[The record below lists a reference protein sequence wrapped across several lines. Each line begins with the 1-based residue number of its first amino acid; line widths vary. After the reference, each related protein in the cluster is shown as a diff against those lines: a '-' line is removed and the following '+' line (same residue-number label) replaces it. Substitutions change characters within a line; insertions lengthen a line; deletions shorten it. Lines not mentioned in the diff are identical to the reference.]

1 MRTKK
6 QINRKRLTVAITTAI
21 IASTQVSLSLAQD
34 QATDANSRDDMV
46 LEEVIVTANSRAES
60 TQDIPYNISAIMG
73 ADIEAQN
80 IVDSNELMRNIAG
93 ISVVDRGYRNQG
105 HMNSIVIRGVNV
117 DNGVNGDV
125 GLSSVPTV
133 ATYVDNTPIFANF
146 LLKDVE
152 RVEVL
157 RGPQGTLYGSGALGG
172 AVRYIMKKPD
182 PTGFDAEARGSVGT
196 TDGSGGV
203 NLSGDVMLNFPMGA
217 SAAFRISGGI
227 IDNDGVIDYVNLY
240 QLGENGKPMVL
251 ADNGQCTNNNSASL
265 SPAEVAFND
274 ACYTSEKDVDDVKIT
289 HMRASFLWDAT
300 DDLRFQLTYQMQ
312 DDEIGGRRSTTKGA
326 DYFGN
331 AYGDDDNGSTFL
343 EPSERDVKLL
353 NLDIAWDLGFA
364 MLTSNTSDYKHEGS
378 GWRDNTSLWVTDRSQ
393 DTTFTNWFEILYT
406 GNPRAAAYVEAGFD
420 EKAFV
425 QEFRLVSD
433 ASEDSKIDWILGA
446 YYMDQDRSTN
456 NYSYLL
462 GLNEY
467 GKACPQLGE
476 ACRAYGD
483 WWAGGYDLSEID
495 FYYDRKETFT
505 DLAFYGELTW
515 HISETFRAN
524 FGMRWF
530 DNELTNSTAMDFPLF
545 EGVVVPYVD
554 YPSQKESDVLFKLN
568 LSWDIADDKMLYA
581 TYSEGFRRGGANA
594 IPTSGFF
601 AELNP
606 ETVQFYK
613 ADTVDNYEMGIKGST
628 DRWRY
633 SADIF
638 YVDWHD
644 PQLNTATAWWGF
656 FMAQNGDSA
665 ATKGL
670 ELEATWAAT
679 ENLIVNFGYSYIN
692 AKLTDDLYQ
701 PQTGGLIAE
710 DGHRL
715 PGTAEHVATVSL
727 DHNYGLNNGWVLA
740 SRLLAYYQG
749 DSINSVQDTSIQE
762 TFDSFVLFN
771 ASVAILT
778 EHWAF
783 SLYGKNLGN
792 EEGITGSYPEA
803 YMSTDTG
810 IFENY
815 YGNNQR
821 NYISTPRTFGIS
833 ATYRFR

>member
-1 MRTKK
+1 MKST
-6 QINRKRLTVAITTAI
+6 QQFKRSALTTAITTAI
-21 IASTQVSLSLAQD
+21 IASTQVSLALAQD
-34 QATDANSRDDMV
+34 QAAESNTGDNLV
-46 LEEVIVTANSRAES
+46 LEEIIVTATARAES

-73 ADIEAQN
+73 SDIEAQN

-105 HMNSIVIRGVNV
+105 TMNSIVIRGVNV

-125 GLSSVPTV
+125 GLSAVPTV

-172 AVRYIMKKPD
+172 AVRYIMRKPD
-182 PTGFDAEARGSVGT
+182 ASGFDAEARGSIGQ
-196 TDGSGGV
+196 TDGSSGN
-203 NLSGDVMLNFPMGA
+203 NLSADVMLNFPIGA
-217 SAAFRISGGI
+217 NAAFRISGGM

-240 QLGENGKPMVL
+240 QLGSNGKPVVL
-251 ADNGQCTNNNSASL
+251 DNNGQCVNNNSTSL
-265 SPAEVAFND
+265 SPEEVAFND
-274 ACYTSEKDVDDVKIT
+274 SCYTSEKDTDTVEIT
-289 HMRASFLWDAT
+289 HLRASFLWDAT

-326 DYFGN
+326 DFYGN
-331 AYGDDDNGSTFL
+331 VYGDDDNGSTFL
-343 EPSERDVKLL
+343 EPSEREVELL

-364 MLTSNTSDYKHEGS
+364 TLTSNTSSYEHEGN
-378 GWRDNTSLWVTDRSQ
+378 GWRDNASLWVTDRSQ

-406 GNPRAAAYVEAGFD
+406 GNPRAAAYVSAGY
-420 EKAFV
+420 EEEAFV
-425 QEFRLVSD
+425 QEFRLVSNTTD
-433 ASEDSKIDWILGA
+433 DSKIDWIVGA

-467 GKACPQLGE
+467 GKACPELGE
-476 ACRAYGD
+476 ACRAFGD
-483 WWAGGYDLSEID
+483 WWAGGYNLSEID
-495 FYYDRKETFT
+495 FWYDRRETFT
-505 DLAFYGELTW
+505 DLAFYGEMTF
-515 HISETFRAN
+515 HVSDTFRINA
-524 FGMRWF
+524 GLRWF

-554 YPSQKESDVLFKLN
+554 YPSQEESDVLIKLN
-568 LSWDIADDKMLYA
+568 LSWDIADNKMLYA

-613 ADTVDNYEMGIKGST
+613 ADTVNNYELGIKGST
-628 DRWRY
+628 NRWRY
-633 SADIF
+633 SADVF
-638 YVDWHD
+638 YVDWND

-665 ATKGL
+665 STKGL
-670 ELEATWAAT
+670 ELEAAWAAT
-679 ENLIVNFGYSYIN
+679 ENLIVNFGYSYIK
-692 AKLTDDLYQ
+692 AELTADLIQ
-701 PQTGGLIAE
+701 PQSGDVIAE

-715 PGTAEHVATVSL
+715 PGTSEHVATVGL
-727 DHNYGLNNGWVLA
+727 NHTYNLNNGWTLA
-740 SRLLAYYQG
+740 SRLHLYYQG

-762 TFDSFVLFN
+762 TFGSFVLLN
-771 ASVAILT
+771 ASIAVLT
-778 EHWAF
+778 DHWTF

-810 IFENY
+810 PFENY
-815 YGNNQR
+815 FGNNQR

-833 ATYRFR
+833 ATYRF

>member
-1 MRTKK
+1 MKPT
-6 QINRKRLTVAITTAI
+6 QQFKRSVLTTAITTAI
-21 IASTQVSLSLAQD
+21 IASTQVSLALAQD
-34 QATDANSRDDMV
+34 QNADSDRV
-46 LEEVIVTANSRAES
+46 LEEVIVTATARAES
-60 TQDIPYNISAIMG
+60 TQDIPYNISAISG
-73 ADIEAQN
+73 ADIQAQN
-80 IVDSNELMRNIAG
+80 IVDSYELMRNIAG

-125 GLSSVPTV
+125 GLSAVSTV

-172 AVRYIMKKPD
+172 AVRYIMNKPD
-182 PTGFDAEARGSVGT
+182 PSGFDAEARGSIGQ
-196 TDGSGGV
+196 TDGSSGN
-203 NLSGDVMLNFPMGA
+203 NLSGDVMLNFPIGA
-217 SAAFRISGGI
+217 NAAFRISGGI

-240 QLGENGKPMVL
+240 QLGSNGKPVVL
-251 ADNGQCTNNNSASL
+251 DNTGACVDNNSASL
-265 SPAEVAFND
+265 SPEEVAFND
-274 ACYTSEKDVDDVKIT
+274 SCYTSEKDADTVEIT
-289 HMRASFLWDAT
+289 HLRASFLWDAT
-300 DDLRFQLTYQMQ
+300 DNLRFQLTYQMQ
-312 DDEIGGRRSTTKGA
+312 EDEIGGRRSTTKGA
-326 DYFGN
+326 DFFGN
-331 AYGDDDNGSTFL
+331 VYGDDDNGSTFL
-343 EPSERDVKLL
+343 EPSERDVELL

-364 MLTSNTSDYKHEGS
+364 TLTSNTSGYEHNGN

-393 DTTFTNWFEILYT
+393 DTTFTNWFDILYT
-406 GNPRAAAYVEAGFD
+406 GNPRASAYVSAGF
-420 EKAFV
+420 EEEAFV
-425 QEFRLVSD
+425 QEFRLVSNATD
-433 ASEDSKIDWILGA
+433 DSKIDWIVGA

-456 NYSYLL
+456 NFSFLK

-467 GKACPQLGE
+467 SIVCGDDPSICPEQNSGT
-476 ACRAYGD
+476 
-483 WWAGGYDLSEID
+483 WWFGGGLSEID
-495 FYYDRKETFT
+495 FWYDRRETFT
-505 DLAFYGELTW
+505 DLALYGEMTF
-515 HISETFRAN
+515 HVSDTFRIN
-524 FGMRWF
+524 VGLRWF

-545 EGVVVPYVD
+545 EGVEVPYVD
-554 YPSQKESDVLFKLN
+554 FPSQEESDTLLKLN

-606 ETVQFYK
+606 ETVQFYS
-613 ADTVDNYEMGIKGST
+613 ADTVNNYELGIKGYT
-628 DRWRY
+628 NRWRY

-638 YVDWHD
+638 YVDWQD
-644 PQLNTATAWWGF
+644 PQLNTASAWWGF

-665 ATKGL
+665 ATSGL
-670 ELEATWAAT
+670 ELEAAWAAT
-679 ENLIVNFGYSYIN
+679 DNLIVNFGYSYIN
-692 AKLTDDLYQ
+692 AELTDDLYQ
-701 PQTGGLIAE
+701 PQTGGLIAD

-715 PGTAEHVATVSL
+715 PGTAEHVATISF
-727 DHNYGLNNGWVLA
+727 DHNYNLNNGWTLA
-740 SRLLAYYQG
+740 SRLHAYYQG

-762 TFDSFVLFN
+762 TFDSFALFN
-771 ASVAILT
+771 ASVAIIT
-778 EHWAF
+778 DHWNF
-783 SLYGKNLGN
+783 SLFAKNLGN

-821 NYISTPRTFGIS
+821 NYITQPRTFGIS

>member
-1 MRTKK
+1 MKPT
-6 QINRKRLTVAITTAI
+6 QQFKRSALTTAVTTAL
-21 IASTQVSLSLAQD
+21 IASTQVSLALAQE
-34 QATDANSRDDMV
+34 QATAGDATENLL
-46 LEEVIVTANSRAES
+46 LEEVIVTATARAES
-60 TQDIPYNISAIMG
+60 TQNIPYNISAISG
-73 ADIEAQN
+73 GDIEEQN
-80 IVDSNELMRNIAG
+80 IVDSYELMRNIAG

-125 GLSSVPTV
+125 GLSAVSTV

-182 PTGFDAEARGSVGT
+182 ATGFDAQARGSYGK
-196 TDGSGGV
+196 TDGSSGN
-203 NLSGDVMLNFPMGA
+203 NLSADVMLNFPIGA
-217 SAAFRISGGI
+217 NAAFRVSGGI

-240 QLGENGKPMVL
+240 QLGSNGKPVVL
-251 ADNGQCTNNNSASL
+251 DDGGQCVDNNSASL
-265 SPAEVAFND
+265 SPEEVAFNNS
-274 ACYTSEKDVDDVKIT
+274 CYTSRKDADTVEIT
-289 HMRASFLWDAT
+289 HLRASFLWDAT

-326 DYFGN
+326 DYYGN
-331 AYGDDDNGSTFL
+331 VYGDDDNGSTFL
-343 EPSERDVKLL
+343 EPSERDVELL
-353 NLDIAWDLGFA
+353 NLDIGWDLGFA
-364 MLTSNTSDYKHEGS
+364 TLTSNTSSYEHNGS

-393 DTTFTNWFEILYT
+393 DSTFTNWFEILYT
-406 GNPRAAAYVEAGFD
+406 GNPRAAAYVTAGF
-420 EKAFV
+420 EEEAFV
-425 QEFRLVSD
+425 QEFRLVSNT
-433 ASEDSKIDWILGA
+433 AEDSKIDWIIGA

-456 NYSYLL
+456 NFSYLL

-467 GKACPQLGE
+467 GKACPELGE
-476 ACRAYGD
+476 ACRAFGD

-495 FYYDRKETFT
+495 FWYDRRETFT
-505 DLAFYGELTW
+505 DLALYGEMTF
-515 HISETFRAN
+515 HVSDTFRINA
-524 FGMRWF
+524 GLRWF

-554 YPSQKESDVLFKLN
+554 YPSQEESDVLLKLN

-613 ADTVDNYEMGIKGST
+613 ADTVDNYELGIKGMT
-628 DRWRY
+628 ERWRY

-665 ATKGL
+665 ATKGV
-670 ELEATWAAT
+670 ELEAAWAAT
-679 ENLIVNFGYSYIN
+679 DNLLVNFGYSYIN
-692 AKLTDDLYQ
+692 AELTADLYA
-701 PQTGGLIAE
+701 PQTGSLLSE
-710 DGHRL
+710 NGHRL
-715 PGTAEHVATVSL
+715 PGTSEHVATVSL
-727 DHNYGLNNGWVLA
+727 DHGFNLSNGWTLA
-740 SRLLAYYQG
+740 SRLHAYYQS
-749 DSINSVQDTSIQE
+749 DSINSVQDTTIQD
-762 TFDSFVLFN
+762 TFGSFTLFN

-778 EHWAF
+778 DHWTF

-810 IFENY
+810 PFENY

>member
-1 MRTKK
+1 MKSTL
-6 QINRKRLTVAITTAI
+6 QFNRNALTTAITTAI
-21 IASTQVSLSLAQD
+21 IASTQVSLALAQD
-34 QATDANSRDDMV
+34 QASDQDNLV
-46 LEEVIVTANSRAES
+46 LEEVIVTATARAES
-60 TQDIPYNISAIMG
+60 TQDIPYNISAILG
-73 ADIEAQN
+73 SDIEAQN
-80 IVDSNELMRNIAG
+80 IVDANELMRTIAG
-93 ISVVDRGYRNQG
+93 ITVIDRGYRNQG

-125 GLSSVPTV
+125 GLSAVSTV

-172 AVRYIMKKPD
+172 AVRYIMRKPD
-182 PTGFDAEARGSVGT
+182 TSGFDAEARGSYGQ
-196 TDGSGGV
+196 TDGSSGN
-203 NLSGDVMLNFPMGA
+203 NLSADVMLNFPIGA
-217 SAAFRISGGI
+217 NAAFRISGGM

-240 QLGENGKPMVL
+240 QLGSNDKPMLL
-251 ADNGQCTNNNSASL
+251 ADNGQCSDNNNTSL
-265 SPAEVAFND
+265 TPEEVAFND
-274 ACYTSEKDVDDVKIT
+274 ACYTSKKDTDTVEIT
-289 HMRASFLWDAT
+289 HLRASFLWDAT
-300 DDLRFQLTYQMQ
+300 EDLRFQLTYQMQ

-326 DYFGN
+326 DFYGN
-331 AYGDDDNGSTFL
+331 VYGDDDNCSTFL
-343 EPSERDVKLL
+343 EPSEREVELM

-364 MLTSNTSDYKHEGS
+364 TLTSNTSGYEHNGD
-378 GWRDNTSLWVTDRSQ
+378 GWRDNTSIWVTDRSQ
-393 DTTFTNWFEILYT
+393 ETSFTNWFEILYT
-406 GNPRAAAYVEAGFD
+406 GNPRAAAYVTAGF
-420 EKAFV
+420 EEEAFV
-425 QEFRLVSD
+425 QEFRLVSNTTD
-433 ASEDSKIDWILGA
+433 DSKIDWIVGA

-456 NYSYLL
+456 NFSYLL

-495 FYYDRKETFT
+495 FWYDRKETFT
-505 DLAFYGELTW
+505 DLALYGEMTF
-515 HISETFRAN
+515 HVSDTFRINA
-524 FGMRWF
+524 GLRWF

-545 EGVVVPYVD
+545 EGVAVPYVD
-554 YPSQKESDVLFKLN
+554 YPSQKESDVLLKLN

-601 AELNP
+601 EELNP
-606 ETVQFYK
+606 ETVQFYA
-613 ADTVDNYEMGIKGST
+613 ADTVNNYELGIKGYT
-628 DRWRY
+628 NRWRY
-633 SADIF
+633 SADVF
-638 YVDWHD
+638 YVDWND
-644 PQLNTATAWWGF
+644 PQLNTATAWWSF
-656 FMAQNGDSA
+656 FMAQNGDYA

-670 ELEATWAAT
+670 ELEAAWAAT
-679 ENLIVNFGYSYIN
+679 ENLVVNFGYSYIK
-692 AKLTDDLYQ
+692 AELTADLIQ

-715 PGTAEHVATVSL
+715 PSTAEHVASVSL
-727 DHNYGLNNGWVLA
+727 DHGFNLSNGWTLA

-749 DSINSVQDTSIQE
+749 DSINSVTDTSTQE
-762 TFDSFVLFN
+762 TFESFALFN
-771 ASVAILT
+771 ASIAILT
-778 EHWAF
+778 DHWAF

-792 EEGITGSYPEA
+792 EEGITGSYPQA

>member
-1 MRTKK
+1 MIPNK
-6 QINRKRLTVAITTAI
+6 INRKALTVAITAAI
-21 IASTQVSLSLAQD
+21 ISSTQVSLALAQEQTNED
-34 QATDANSRDDMV
+34 NLV
-46 LEEVIVTANSRAES
+46 LEEVIVTATARAES
-60 TQDIPYNISAIMG
+60 TQDIPYNISAISG
-73 ADIEAQN
+73 SAIEAQN
-80 IVDSNELMRNIAG
+80 IVDSYELMRNIAG

-105 HMNSIVIRGVNV
+105 TMNSIVIRGVNV

-125 GLSSVPTV
+125 GLSAVPTV

-182 PTGFDAEARGSVGT
+182 SSGFDAEARGVIST
-196 TDGSGGV
+196 TDGSDGQ
-203 NLSGDVMLNFPMGA
+203 NLSGDVMLNFPIGA
-217 SAAFRISGGI
+217 NAAFRISGGI

-240 QLGENGKPMVL
+240 QLGDNGKPMVY
-251 ADNGQCTNNNSASL
+251 ADNGQCTDNNSASL
-265 SPAEVAFND
+265 SPEEVAFNG
-274 ACYTSEKDVDDVKIT
+274 ACYTSENDTDTVEIT
-289 HMRASFLWDAT
+289 HLRASFLWDAT
-300 DDLRFQLTYQMQ
+300 DNFRLQLTYQMQ
-312 DDEIGGRRSTTKGA
+312 SDEIGGRRSTTKGA
-326 DYFGN
+326 DYYGN
-331 AYGDDDNGSTFL
+331 TYGDDDNGSTFL
-343 EPSERDVKLL
+343 EPSERDVDLL

-364 MLTSNTSDYKHEGS
+364 TLTSNTSDYNHDGN

-393 DTTFTNWFEILYT
+393 DSTFTNWFEILYT
-406 GNPRAAAYVEAGFD
+406 GNPRAAAYVSAGY
-420 EKAFV
+420 EESAFV
-425 QEFRLVSD
+425 QEFRLISD
-433 ASEDSKIDWILGA
+433 ATEDSNFDWIVGA

-456 NYSYLL
+456 NYSFLL

-495 FYYDRKETFT
+495 FYYDRRETFT
-505 DLAFYGELTW
+505 DKALYGELTW
-515 HISETFRAN
+515 HVSDTFRAN
-524 FGMRWF
+524 FGLRWF
-530 DNELTNSTAMDFPLF
+530 DNKLTNSTAMDFPLF
-545 EGVVVPYVD
+545 VGVEVPYVD
-554 YPSQKESDVLFKLN
+554 FPSQKESDVLFKLN
-568 LSWDIADDKMLYA
+568 LSWDIADNKMLYA

-594 IPTSGFF
+594 IPTTGFF

-613 ADTVDNYEMGIKGST
+613 ADTVNNYEFGLKGNT

-638 YVDWHD
+638 YVDWQD

-656 FMAQNGDSA
+656 FMAQNGESA
-665 ATKGL
+665 ATRGL
-670 ELEATWAAT
+670 ELEAAWAAT

-692 AKLTDDLYQ
+692 AELTADLIQ
-701 PQTGGLIAE
+701 PQTGGVISE

-727 DHNYGLNNGWVLA
+727 DHGFELSNGWTLA
-740 SRLLAYYQG
+740 SRFLGYYQG
-749 DSINSVQDTSIQE
+749 DSINSVQDTTIQDE
-762 TFDSFVLFN
+762 FDSFVLFN
-771 ASVAILT
+771 ASIAVIT
-778 EHWAF
+778 DHWNF
-783 SLYGKNLGN
+783 SLFAKNITN
-792 EEGITGSYPEA
+792 KEGITGSYPKA

-810 IFENY
+810 PFENY

-821 NYISTPRTFGIS
+821 NYITAPRTLGIS

>member
-1 MRTKK
+1 MKPT
-6 QINRKRLTVAITTAI
+6 QQFKRSALTSAITTAI
-21 IASTQVSLSLAQD
+21 IASTQISLAIAQD
-34 QATDANSRDDMV
+34 QAAESDSGDNLL
-46 LEEVIVTANSRAES
+46 LEEVIVTATARAES
-60 TQDIPYNISAIMG
+60 TQDIPYNISAITG
-73 ADIEAQN
+73 SDIESQN

-125 GLSSVPTV
+125 GLSAVSTV
-133 ATYVDNTPIFANF
+133 ATYVDNTPIFANY

-172 AVRYIMKKPD
+172 AVRYIMRKPD
-182 PTGFDAEARGSVGT
+182 PTGFDAEARASIGQ
-196 TDGSGGV
+196 TDGSSGT
-203 NLSGDVMLNFPMGA
+203 NLSGDVMLNFPIGA
-217 SAAFRISGGI
+217 NAAFRISGGI

-240 QLGENGKPMVL
+240 QLGSNGKPVVL
-251 ADNGQCTNNNSASL
+251 DDNGACVDNNSTSL
-265 SPAEVAFND
+265 SPAEVAFNNS
-274 ACYTSEKDVDDVKIT
+274 CYTSEKDADTVEIS

-300 DDLRFQLTYQMQ
+300 EDLRLQLTYQMQ

-326 DYFGN
+326 DFFGN
-331 AYGDDDNGSTFL
+331 VYGDDDNGSTFL
-343 EPSERDVKLL
+343 EPSERDVELL

-364 MLTSNTSDYKHEGS
+364 TLTSNSSSYEHEGS

-393 DTTFTNWFEILYT
+393 ETSFTNWFEILYT
-406 GNPRAAAYVEAGFD
+406 GNPRAAAYVTAGF
-420 EKAFV
+420 EEEAFV
-425 QEFRLVSD
+425 QEFRLVSNT
-433 ASEDSKIDWILGA
+433 SEDSKIDWIVGA

-456 NYSYLL
+456 NFSYLL

-467 GKACPQLGE
+467 GKACPELGE
-476 ACRAYGD
+476 ACRAFGD

-495 FYYDRKETFT
+495 FWYDRRETFT
-505 DLAFYGELTW
+505 DLALYGEMTF
-515 HISETFRAN
+515 HVSDTFRINA
-524 FGMRWF
+524 GLRWF

-545 EGVVVPYVD
+545 EGVDVPYVD
-554 YPSQKESDVLFKLN
+554 YPSQKESDVLLKLN
-568 LSWDIADDKMLYA
+568 LSWDIADDKMVYA

-613 ADTVDNYEMGIKGST
+613 ADTVNNYELGIKGQT

-633 SADIF
+633 SADVF
-638 YVDWHD
+638 YVDWED

-670 ELEATWAAT
+670 ELEAAWAAT
-679 ENLIVNFGYSYIN
+679 ESLIMNFGYSYIN
-692 AKLTDDLYQ
+692 AELTADLHN
-701 PQTGGLIAE
+701 PQSGALIAE

-727 DHNYGLNNGWVLA
+727 DHSYNLSNNWSLA
-740 SRLLAYYQG
+740 SRLHVYYQG
-749 DSINSVQDTSIQE
+749 DSINSVQDTTIQE
-762 TFDSFVLFN
+762 KFGSFVLLN
-771 ASVAILT
+771 ASVALLT
-778 EHWAF
+778 EHWDF

-810 IFENY
+810 PFENFH
-815 YGNNQR
+815 GNNQR

-833 ATYRFR
+833 ATYRFQ

>member
-1 MRTKK
+1 MKPT
-6 QINRKRLTVAITTAI
+6 QQFKRSALTTAVTTAL
-21 IASTQVSLSLAQD
+21 IASTQVSLALAQE
-34 QATDANSRDDMV
+34 QATAGDATENLL
-46 LEEVIVTANSRAES
+46 LEEVIVTATARAES
-60 TQDIPYNISAIMG
+60 TQNIPYNISAISG
-73 ADIEAQN
+73 GDIEEQN
-80 IVDSNELMRNIAG
+80 IVDSYELMRNIAG

-125 GLSSVPTV
+125 GLSAVSTV

-182 PTGFDAEARGSVGT
+182 ATGFDAQARGSYGK
-196 TDGSGGV
+196 TDGSSGN
-203 NLSGDVMLNFPMGA
+203 NLSADVMLNFPIGA
-217 SAAFRISGGI
+217 NAAFRVSGGI

-240 QLGENGKPMVL
+240 QLGSNGKPVVL
-251 ADNGQCTNNNSASL
+251 DDGGQCVDNNSASL
-265 SPAEVAFND
+265 SPEEVAFNNS
-274 ACYTSEKDVDDVKIT
+274 CYTSRKDADTVEIT
-289 HMRASFLWDAT
+289 HLRASFLWDAT

-326 DYFGN
+326 DYYGN
-331 AYGDDDNGSTFL
+331 VYGDDDNGSTFL
-343 EPSERDVKLL
+343 EPSERDVELL
-353 NLDIAWDLGFA
+353 NLDIGWDLGFA
-364 MLTSNTSDYKHEGS
+364 TLTSNTSSYEHNGS

-393 DTTFTNWFEILYT
+393 DSTFTNWFEILYT
-406 GNPRAAAYVEAGFD
+406 GNPRAAAYVTAGF
-420 EKAFV
+420 EEEAFV
-425 QEFRLVSD
+425 QEFRLVSNT
-433 ASEDSKIDWILGA
+433 AEDSKIDWIIGA

-456 NYSYLL
+456 NFSYLL

-467 GKACPQLGE
+467 GKACPELGE
-476 ACRAYGD
+476 ACRAFGD

-495 FYYDRKETFT
+495 FWYDRRETFT
-505 DLAFYGELTW
+505 DLALYGEMTF
-515 HISETFRAN
+515 HVSDTFRINA
-524 FGMRWF
+524 GLRWF

-554 YPSQKESDVLFKLN
+554 YPSQEESDVLLKLN

-613 ADTVDNYEMGIKGST
+613 ADTVDNYELGIKGMT
-628 DRWRY
+628 ERWRY

-665 ATKGL
+665 ATKGV
-670 ELEATWAAT
+670 ELEAAWAAT
-679 ENLIVNFGYSYIN
+679 DNLLVNFGYSYIN
-692 AKLTDDLYQ
+692 AELTADLYA
-701 PQTGGLIAE
+701 PQTGSLLSE

-715 PGTAEHVATVSL
+715 PGTSEHVATVSL
-727 DHNYGLNNGWVLA
+727 DHGFNLSNGWTLA
-740 SRLLAYYQG
+740 SRLHAYYQS
-749 DSINSVQDTSIQE
+749 DSINSVQDTTIQD
-762 TFDSFVLFN
+762 TFGSFTLFN

-778 EHWAF
+778 DHWTF

-810 IFENY
+810 PFENY

>member
-1 MRTKK
+1 MKPT
-6 QINRKRLTVAITTAI
+6 QHFKRSALTTAITTAI
-21 IASTQVSLSLAQD
+21 IASTQISLALAQD
-34 QATDANSRDDMV
+34 QNVDSDRI
-46 LEEVIVTANSRAES
+46 LEEVIVTATARAES
-60 TQDIPYNISAIMG
+60 TQDIPYNISAIQG
-73 ADIEAQN
+73 GDIEAQN
-80 IVDSNELMRNIAG
+80 IVDSYELMRTIAG
-93 ISVVDRGYRNQG
+93 ITVIDRGYRNQG

-125 GLSSVPTV
+125 GLSAVSTV

-172 AVRYIMKKPD
+172 AVRYIMRKPD
-182 PTGFDAEARGSVGT
+182 TSGFDAEARGSYGQ
-196 TDGSGGV
+196 TDGSSGN
-203 NLSGDVMLNFPMGA
+203 NLSADVMLNFPIGA
-217 SAAFRISGGI
+217 NAAFRISGGM

-240 QLGENGKPMVL
+240 QLGSNDKPMLL
-251 ADNGQCTNNNSASL
+251 ADNGQCSDNNNTSL
-265 SPAEVAFND
+265 TPEEVAFND
-274 ACYTSEKDVDDVKIT
+274 ACYTSKKDTDTVEIT
-289 HMRASFLWDAT
+289 HLRASFLWDAT
-300 DDLRFQLTYQMQ
+300 EDLRFQLTYQMQ

-326 DYFGN
+326 DFYGN
-331 AYGDDDNGSTFL
+331 VYGDDDNGSTFL
-343 EPSERDVKLL
+343 EPSEREVELM

-364 MLTSNTSDYKHEGS
+364 TLTSNTSGYEHNGD
-378 GWRDNTSLWVTDRSQ
+378 GWRDNTSIWVTDRSQ
-393 DTTFTNWFEILYT
+393 ETSFTNWFEILYT
-406 GNPRAAAYVEAGFD
+406 GNPRAAAYVTAGF
-420 EKAFV
+420 EEEAFV
-425 QEFRLVSD
+425 QEFRLVSNTTD
-433 ASEDSKIDWILGA
+433 DSKIDWIVGA

-456 NYSYLL
+456 NFSYLL

-495 FYYDRKETFT
+495 FWYDRKETFT
-505 DLAFYGELTW
+505 DLALYGEMTF
-515 HISETFRAN
+515 HVSDTFRINA
-524 FGMRWF
+524 GLRWF

-545 EGVVVPYVD
+545 EGVAVPYVD
-554 YPSQKESDVLFKLN
+554 YPSQKESDVLLKLN

-601 AELNP
+601 EELNP
-606 ETVQFYK
+606 ETVQFYA
-613 ADTVDNYEMGIKGST
+613 ADTVNNYELGIKGYT
-628 DRWRY
+628 NRWRY
-633 SADIF
+633 SADVF
-638 YVDWHD
+638 YVDWND
-644 PQLNTATAWWGF
+644 PQLNTATAWWSF

-670 ELEATWAAT
+670 ELEAAWAAT
-679 ENLIVNFGYSYIN
+679 ENLVVNFGYSYIK
-692 AKLTDDLYQ
+692 AELTADLIQ

-715 PGTAEHVATVSL
+715 PSTAEHVASVSL
-727 DHNYGLNNGWVLA
+727 DHGFNLSNGWTLA

-749 DSINSVQDTSIQE
+749 DSINSVTDTSTQE
-762 TFDSFVLFN
+762 TFESFALFN
-771 ASVAILT
+771 ASIAILT
-778 EHWAF
+778 DHWAF

-792 EEGITGSYPEA
+792 EEGITGSYPQA

>member
-1 MRTKK
+1 MKPT
-6 QINRKRLTVAITTAI
+6 QQFKRSALTTAVTTAL
-21 IASTQVSLSLAQD
+21 IASTQVSLALAQE
-34 QATDANSRDDMV
+34 QATAGDATENLL
-46 LEEVIVTANSRAES
+46 LEEVIVTATARAES
-60 TQDIPYNISAIMG
+60 TQNIPYNISAISG
-73 ADIEAQN
+73 GDIEEQN
-80 IVDSNELMRNIAG
+80 IVDSYELMRNIAG

-125 GLSSVPTV
+125 GLSAVSTV

-182 PTGFDAEARGSVGT
+182 ATGFDAQARGSYGK
-196 TDGSGGV
+196 TDGSSGN
-203 NLSGDVMLNFPMGA
+203 NLSADVMLNFPIGA
-217 SAAFRISGGI
+217 NAAFRVSGGI

-240 QLGENGKPMVL
+240 QLGSNGKPVVL
-251 ADNGQCTNNNSASL
+251 DDGGQCVDNNSASL
-265 SPAEVAFND
+265 SPEEVAFNNS
-274 ACYTSEKDVDDVKIT
+274 CYTSRKDADTVEIT
-289 HMRASFLWDAT
+289 HLRASFLWDAT

-326 DYFGN
+326 DYYGN
-331 AYGDDDNGSTFL
+331 VYGDDDNGSTFL
-343 EPSERDVKLL
+343 EPSERDVELL
-353 NLDIAWDLGFA
+353 NLDIGWDLGFA
-364 MLTSNTSDYKHEGS
+364 TLTSNTSSYEHNGS

-393 DTTFTNWFEILYT
+393 DSTFTNWFEILYT
-406 GNPRAAAYVEAGFD
+406 GNPRAAAYVTAGF
-420 EKAFV
+420 EEEAFV
-425 QEFRLVSD
+425 QEFRLVSNT
-433 ASEDSKIDWILGA
+433 AEDSKIDWIIGA

-456 NYSYLL
+456 NFSYLL

-467 GKACPQLGE
+467 GKACPELGE
-476 ACRAYGD
+476 ACRAFGD

-495 FYYDRKETFT
+495 FWYDRRETFT
-505 DLAFYGELTW
+505 DLALYGEMTF
-515 HISETFRAN
+515 HVSDTFRINA
-524 FGMRWF
+524 GLRWF

-554 YPSQKESDVLFKLN
+554 YPSQEESDVLLKLN

-613 ADTVDNYEMGIKGST
+613 ADTVDNYELGIKGMT
-628 DRWRY
+628 ERWRY

-665 ATKGL
+665 ATKGV
-670 ELEATWAAT
+670 ELEAAWAAT
-679 ENLIVNFGYSYIN
+679 DNLLVNFGYSYIN
-692 AKLTDDLYQ
+692 AELTADLYA
-701 PQTGGLIAE
+701 PQTGSLLSE

-715 PGTAEHVATVSL
+715 PGTSEHVATVSL
-727 DHNYGLNNGWVLA
+727 DHGFNLSNGWTLA
-740 SRLLAYYQG
+740 SRLHAYYQS
-749 DSINSVQDTSIQE
+749 DSINSVQDTTIQD
-762 TFDSFVLFN
+762 TFGSFTLFN
-771 ASVAILT
+771 ASVAILID
-778 EHWAF
+778 HWTF

-810 IFENY
+810 PFENY

>member
-1 MRTKK
+1 MKPT
-6 QINRKRLTVAITTAI
+6 QHFKRSALTTAITTAI
-21 IASTQVSLSLAQD
+21 IASTQISLALAQD
-34 QATDANSRDDMV
+34 QNVDSDRV
-46 LEEVIVTANSRAES
+46 LEEVIVTATARAES
-60 TQDIPYNISAIMG
+60 TQDIPYNISAISG
-73 ADIEAQN
+73 DDIQAQN
-80 IVDSNELMRNIAG
+80 IVDSYELMRNIAG

-125 GLSSVPTV
+125 GLSAVSTV

-172 AVRYIMKKPD
+172 AVRYIMNKPD
-182 PTGFDAEARGSVGT
+182 PSGFDAEARGSIGQ
-196 TDGSGGV
+196 TDGSSGN
-203 NLSGDVMLNFPMGA
+203 NLSGDVMLNFPIGA
-217 SAAFRISGGI
+217 NAAFRISGGI
-227 IDNDGVIDYVNLY
+227 IDNDGVIDYINLY
-240 QLGENGKPMVL
+240 QLGSNGKPVVL
-251 ADNGQCTNNNSASL
+251 DDTGTCVDNNSASL
-265 SPAEVAFND
+265 SPEEVAFND
-274 ACYTSEKDVDDVKIT
+274 SCYTSEKDADTVEIT
-289 HMRASFLWDAT
+289 HLRASFLWDAT
-300 DDLRFQLTYQMQ
+300 DNLRFQLTYQMQ
-312 DDEIGGRRSTTKGA
+312 EDEIGGRRSTTKGA
-326 DYFGN
+326 DFFGN
-331 AYGDDDNGSTFL
+331 VYGDDDNGSTFL
-343 EPSERDVKLL
+343 EPSERDVELL

-364 MLTSNTSDYKHEGS
+364 TLTSNTSDYEHNGN

-406 GNPRAAAYVEAGFD
+406 GNPRASAYVSAGF
-420 EKAFV
+420 EEEAFV
-425 QEFRLVSD
+425 QEFRLVSNATD
-433 ASEDSKIDWILGA
+433 DSKIDWIVGA

-456 NYSYLL
+456 NFSYLL

-467 GKACPQLGE
+467 GKACPELGE

-495 FYYDRKETFT
+495 FWYDRRETFT
-505 DLAFYGELTW
+505 DLALYGEMTF
-515 HISETFRAN
+515 HVSDTFRINA
-524 FGMRWF
+524 GLRWF

-554 YPSQKESDVLFKLN
+554 FPSQKESDTLLKLN

-581 TYSEGFRRGGANA
+581 TFSQGFRRGGANA

-606 ETVQFYK
+606 ETVQFYA
-613 ADTVDNYEMGIKGST
+613 ADTVNNYELGIKGYT
-628 DRWRY
+628 NRWRY

-638 YVDWHD
+638 YVDWQD
-644 PQLNTATAWWGF
+644 PQLNTASAWWGF

-665 ATKGL
+665 ATSGL
-670 ELEATWAAT
+670 ELESAWAAT
-679 ENLIVNFGYSYIN
+679 DNLIVNFGYSYIN
-692 AKLTDDLYQ
+692 AELTDDLYQ
-701 PQTGGLIAE
+701 PQTGGLIAD

-715 PGTAEHVATVSL
+715 PGTAEHVGTISF
-727 DHNYGLNNGWVLA
+727 DHNYNLNNGWTLA

-762 TFDSFVLFN
+762 TFDSFALFN
-771 ASVAILT
+771 ASVAIIT
-778 EHWAF
+778 DHWNF
-783 SLYGKNLGN
+783 SLFAKNLGN

-821 NYISTPRTFGIS
+821 NYITQPRTFGIS